1 MCGKGNYMSSREAAE
16 YVGYSFRHFKRLV
29 ADGTIPF
36 TKPRGRLFFRRLDLD
51 RFINNE
57 L

>member
-1 MCGKGNYMSSREAAE
+1 MCGNGNYMSSREAAE